1 MRHLWVFLLGYAVVA
16 LVSGGCSSASP
27 DVDPPSEIFITD
39 PQPRHIMEVTFELP
53 HGSGAREVPV
63 SQMLVMFEQGVAQS
77 AAERTI
83 QDMARDLSSIGLALV
98 GQIPLLGIYQIEIEN
113 EHPDAVSAI
122 AALDAAIEEVQG
134 YPGVETVSYNELL
147 DAYFA
152 ENEDDNTEVTGA
164 DRGAFAT
171 VDYYQAIPVFD
182 EVLRTLVL
190 NPVKVGIVDSGI
202 LLDTGQ
208 FDEIQSSAGRFEYL
222 DVGYP
227 DLGPTDIH
235 PQLHGT
241 AVAGI
246 IAADNG
252 DGVTNGIALRVLG
265 DRLSVF
271 VANAHVVGNLFHM
284 ARAIAGAQAAVE
296 RGARL
301 VNFSLGFS
309 DGGSITSTLSRIQG
323 QFTRLFEADTSTD
336 VLFIAAASNDRL
348 EINGNAAPA
357 GLWAPNLITVG
368 GVSSS
373 VFNTLYADTARGLG
387 IDLAAPA
394 TRVPVCCLGNAA
406 VGYSRYYLNGNSFG
420 APIVT
425 SIAAIVLSIDPSMS
439 GAQLKS
445 FLTDEDNV
453 YPAPSDVS
461 GIRPALLKTVGNA
474 ILQRSS
480 ASTSAAS
487 IMDVILGIHDNL
499 ADPSGHMINRMVGRV
514 DFTVSGPNYTRH
526 HVLQSTDLVFL
537 ADGANFGILGPDYIE
552 VNLRS
557 GSENVSVGVDANFQI
572 GRTYNMLGEAGFLLF
587 AGGAS
592 GEFVGTAIA
601 GSIRFTECE
610 LTTRSL
616 PLNHFDTGEGIDRF
630 AFIEIAGVLQG
641 GVAQGG
647 IGEEPATYNVSGSF
661 TQGFMLWDVGDATR
675 AYLEEACEGGYLY
688 GSAEPE

>member
-1 MRHLWVFLLGYAVVA
+1 
-16 LVSGGCSSASP
+16 
-27 DVDPPSEIFITD
+27 
-39 PQPRHIMEVTFELP
+39 MEVSFELP
-53 HGSGAREVPV
+53 HGSGPREVPV
-63 SQMLVMFEQGVAQS
+63 SQIMVMFEQSVSQS
-77 AAERTI
+77 AARRTL
-83 QDMARDLSSIGLALV
+83 QDMANDLSSAGLGVV
-98 GQIPLLGIYQIEIEN
+98 GQIPRLGIYQLEIDN
-113 EHPDAVSAI
+113 EHADPVTAI
-122 AALDAAIEEVQG
+122 AALDAAIAEVQA
-134 YPGVETVSYNELL
+134 YPGVESVSYNELL

-152 ENEDDNTEVTGA
+152 ENEDDNSEVTSA

-182 EVLRTLVL
+182 EVLQGVAL
-190 NPVKVGIVDSGI
+190 NPIKVGIVDSGI

-208 FDEIQSSAGRFEYL
+208 FDEIQSSAERFEYL

-265 DRLSVF
+265 DHLSVF
-271 VANAHVVGNLFHM
+271 VANAHVVGNRFHM

-309 DGGSITSTLSRIQG
+309 DGGSITSTLSRLQA
-323 QFTRLFEADTSTD
+323 QFTRLFEAETSTD

-348 EINGNAAPA
+348 EVNGNAAPA
-357 GLWAPNLITVG
+357 GLWVSNLLTVG

-373 VFNTLYADTARGLG
+373 VFDTLYPDTARGLG
-387 IDLAAPA
+387 IDIAAPA

-406 VGYSRYYLNGNSFG
+406 VGYSRYYPSGNSFG

-445 FLTDEDNV
+445 FLTDEANG

-474 ILQRSS
+474 LLQRGA
-480 ASTSAAS
+480 ASNPATS
-487 IMDVILGIHDNL
+487 IMDVILGIRDDL
-499 ADPSGHMINRMVGRV
+499 ADPSGHMINRMVGQV
-514 DFTVSGPNYTRH
+514 DFTVSGPSYTRH
-526 HVLQSTDLVFL
+526 HVLQSTDLVFA
-537 ADGANFGILGPDYIE
+537 ADGANFGIIGPDYVE
-552 VNLRS
+552 VSLRN
-557 GSENVSVGVDANFQI
+557 GSENVSVAVDTNFQI
-572 GRTYNMLGEAGFLLF
+572 GRTYNMPGEAGFLLF

-592 GEFVGTAIA
+592 GSFVGTAVS
-601 GSIRFTECE
+601 GSIAFTECE

-616 PLNHFDTGEGIDRF
+616 PLSYFDTGEGVDRYV
-630 AFIEIAGVLQG
+630 FIEVAGVLEA
-641 GVAQGG
+641 GVAEGSIGG
-647 IGEEPATYNVSGSF
+647 EPATYNVSASF
-661 TQGFMLWDVGDATR
+661 TQGFMLWDIGNVTR
-675 AYLEEACEGGYLY
+675 SYLEEACQGGYLH
-688 GSAEPE
+688 GSAAPE